1 MMNMSPAI
9 LNYTVKF
16 NQTVAAVQYND
27 TNYSFS
33 SLHCVFISRLL
44 RFFTPATPSF
54 FPLRFSS
61 LRCNGFDFRAEVRI
75 RLCFSVILHPHRL
88 KTEREKTIN
97 QIYDDHLIEEL
108 QSVWNHTSYVCWK
121 LLFSFSLFNYL
132 FNVSLLYSLLKR
144 QISVCT
150 QSVHCIKC
158 WRLNNY

>member
-27 TNYSFS
+27 TNSSFS
-33 SLHCVFISRLL
+33 SLHCVFISRSL
-44 RFFTPATPSF
+44 RFITPESPSLLL
-54 FPLRFSS
+54 LRFSS
-61 LRCNGFDFRAEVRI
+61 LRCDGFDFRAEVRI

-88 KTEREKTIN
+88 KTERENTIN
-97 QIYDDHLIEEL
+97 QICDDHLIEEL
-108 QSVWNHTSYVCWK
+108 QSVSNHTSYVCWK

-132 FNVSLLYSLLKR
+132 FNLSLLYSLLKR
-144 QISVCT
+144 QISACT